1 VKITPNI
8 LKQEFIGTQ
17 STISLSNHADLIGL
31 TGKIINETKNTFTI
45 LYKNKS
51 KKIIKNS
58 VTFKFKFQDGVIAE
72 IDGNLLVGRPE
83 DRLKKKIKRLW

>member
-1 VKITPNI
+1 MKITPNI